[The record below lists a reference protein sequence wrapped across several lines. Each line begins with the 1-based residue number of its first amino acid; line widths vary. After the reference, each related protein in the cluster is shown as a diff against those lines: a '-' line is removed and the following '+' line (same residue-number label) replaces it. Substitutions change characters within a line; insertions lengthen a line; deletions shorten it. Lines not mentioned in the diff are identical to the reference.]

1 MHGTC
6 HHLFVA
12 QLRLARITDNHHV
25 RDMMVLHHAY
35 RAMVMSLGPIRAK
48 YGFHSSHT
56 CSSCHGILA
65 PRLTAGALG
74 LVPAGEV
81 VKSMLDL

>member
-1 MHGTC
+1 MHGTR

-25 RDMMVLHHAY
+25 RDMIVLHHAY
-35 RAMVMSLGPIRAK
+35 ADMVMSLGPIRAK

-65 PRLTAGALG
+65 PRLTAEALC
-74 LVPAGEV
+74 LIPAGELV
-81 VKSMLDL
+81 QSMLDL